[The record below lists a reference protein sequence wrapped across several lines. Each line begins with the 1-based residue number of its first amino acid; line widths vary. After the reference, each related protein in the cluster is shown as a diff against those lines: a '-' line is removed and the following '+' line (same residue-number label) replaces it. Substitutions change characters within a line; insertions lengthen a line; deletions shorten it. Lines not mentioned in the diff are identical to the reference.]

1 MDRQEPPKTPPVSP
15 KPPTWTAPPPLQ
27 IPPQMS
33 RERAAACTAAQKGQG
48 I

>member
-27 IPPQMS
+27 IPPQMP
-33 RERAAACTAAQKGQG
+33 QNG
-48 I
+48 